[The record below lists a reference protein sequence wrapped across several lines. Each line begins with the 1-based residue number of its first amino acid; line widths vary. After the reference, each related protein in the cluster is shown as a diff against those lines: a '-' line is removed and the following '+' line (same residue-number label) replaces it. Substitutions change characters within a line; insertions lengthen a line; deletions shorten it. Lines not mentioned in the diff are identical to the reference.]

1 MNIKTKEIY
10 SEVYQVLNLLGNE
23 YIDKLPTN
31 LISMLREKRE
41 IDYNPQYTDDIPLNE
56 QNIKKETMS
65 IIVLL
70 YLNYWC
76 KDDNEILEVKNILKS
91 NEDKYQMELRGKY
104 NPDNIFSNNHKNTS
118 IDSSQNNQELALVE
132 TNNIRWYKKI
142 WNLIKNFFRKFILIM
157 KQKLFYL

>member
-23 YIDKLPTN
+23 YIYKLPTN
-31 LISMLREKRE
+31 LINMLKEKRE
-41 IDYNPQYTDDIPLNE
+41 INYNPQYTDDIPLNE

-76 KDDNEILEVKNILKS
+76 KDDNEILEIRNILKE
-91 NEDKYQMELRGKY
+91 NEDKYQLELRQKY
-104 NPDNIFSNNHKNTS
+104 NPNSIFSKQHKNSS
-118 IDSSQNNQELALVE
+118 IDNAQNNQELALIERMNV
-132 TNNIRWYKKI
+132 NWYKKI
-142 WNLIKNFFRKFILIM
+142 WKTIKNLFRK
-157 KQKLFYL
+157 